1 MFKIDWQK
9 NRKRGKNKMASSIK
23 KNLGMQTAFQIL
35 NTCLPLITAPYL
47 SRTLGATALGVY
59 SFTSS
64 IVSYFI
70 LFAMLGTVNYGTRT
84 IAAAKE
90 NKEERSKC
98 FWGIFLFQ
106 VIVTVI
112 CLLAY
117 IVYMFLICKDNFI
130 IAWIQ
135 GITIVCCC
143 FDINWLFFGVE
154 NFKITVTRSMI
165 IKIVTV
171 VLILL
176 TVKTTE
182 DLWLYTL
189 IMAMGTLVSQ
199 IVLWIY
205 VPQYISFSKISI
217 KDIQKHIKPNI
228 ILFIPLLAMSV
239 YHIMDKTMLGILS
252 SYEQNG
258 FYYNADKL
266 INIPLCIINGIGTV
280 MLPRMTALYNS
291 DQNKEANELLIIS
304 LEGVGLVSIAMACGI
319 AAISNEFV
327 PFFFGS
333 GYEPC
338 ILLTVVLSPVLIIKG
353 FTNTLRTQYLVP
365 LKMEKY
371 YISSV
376 LSGAITNLGCNLLLI
391 PRLGALGAVLGTLVA
406 EFVACVIQFVII
418 RKNFDFKS
426 CLKSCFVYLCAGLLM
441 VVLVRAVSHIS
452 VNIILKIL
460 IEIVIGG
467 IIFILV
473 AGIFVYKSRRK
484 VFEEIFSGILRKIK

>member
-1 MFKIDWQK
+1 
-9 NRKRGKNKMASSIK
+9 MASSIK
-23 KNLGMQTAFQIL
+23 KNLGMQTAFQML

-47 SRTLGATALGVY
+47 SRTLGATSLGVY

-64 IVSYFI
+64 IVSYFT

-84 IAAAKE
+84 VSAVKE

-98 FWGIFLFQ
+98 FWGIFMLQLF
-106 VIVTVI
+106 VTAL
-112 CLLAY
+112 CLVAY
-117 IVYMFLICKDNFI
+117 VVYMIFICKDNYV

-135 GITIVCCC
+135 GITIICCC

-176 TVKTTE
+176 MVKTKE
-182 DLWLYTL
+182 DLWVYTL
-189 IMAMGTLVSQ
+189 IMAMGTLISQ
-199 IVLWIY
+199 IVLWVY
-205 VPQYISFSKISI
+205 VPRYISYSRISI
-217 KDIQKHIKPNI
+217 KDILVHIKPNI

-266 INIPLCIINGIGTV
+266 INIPLCILNGIGTV
-280 MLPRMTALYNS
+280 MLPRMTALYTS
-291 DQNKEANELLIIS
+291 DKKKEANELLMIS
-304 LEGVGLVSIAMACGI
+304 LEGVGLVSIVMACGI
-319 AAISNEFV
+319 AAISKEFV
-327 PFFFGS
+327 PFFFGK
-333 GYEPC
+333 GYESC

-353 FTNTLRTQYLVP
+353 FTNTVRTQYLVP
-365 LKMEKY
+365 LKMENY

-376 LSGAITNLGCNLLLI
+376 LGGAVTNLIFNFLLI
-391 PRLGALGAVLGTLVA
+391 PKLGALGAVLGTLFA
-406 EFVACVIQFVII
+406 ELVACVLQFIVVG
-418 RKNFDFKS
+418 KNFE
-426 CLKSCFVYLCAGLLM
+426 LKNCFRNCFVYFCAGILM
-441 VVLVRAVSHIS
+441 IVAVRLISNIS

-467 IIFILV
+467 SVFLLV
-473 AGIFVYKSRRK
+473 AGIFIYRSQSK
-484 VFEEIFSGILRKIK
+484 VFNEIFSGMIKKYKWEK

>member
-1 MFKIDWQK
+1 
-9 NRKRGKNKMASSIK
+9 MASSIK

-47 SRTLGATALGVY
+47 SRTLGATSLGVY

-64 IVSYFI
+64 IVSYFS

-84 IAAAKE
+84 IAAVKG

-98 FWGIFLFQ
+98 FWSIFMFQ
-106 VIVTVI
+106 FIITLL
-112 CLLAY
+112 CLVAY
-117 IVYMFLICKDNFI
+117 SVYMFWGCKDNYI
-130 IAWIQ
+130 VAWIQ

-165 IKIVTV
+165 VKIVTV
-171 VLILL
+171 ILILL
-176 TVKTTE
+176 TVKTAE

-217 KDIQKHIKPNI
+217 KDIRVHIKPNI

-252 SYEQNG
+252 SYDQNG

-291 DQNKEANELLIIS
+291 DKKKEANELLMLS
-304 LEGVGLVSIAMACGI
+304 LEGVGLVSIVLACGI
-319 AAISNEFV
+319 TAISKEFI
-327 PFFFGS
+327 PFFFGK
-333 GYEPC
+333 GYESC
-338 ILLTVVLSPVLIIKG
+338 ILLTIVLSPVLVIKG
-353 FTNTLRTQYLVP
+353 FTNTVRTQYLVP
-365 LKMEKY
+365 LKMENY
-371 YISSV
+371 YIGSV
-376 LSGAITNLGCNLLLI
+376 LSGAVTNLFLNLLLI
-391 PRLGALGAVLGTLVA
+391 PKFGALGAGLGTLFA
-406 EFVACVIQFVII
+406 EFVACVVQFIVVGKKIDL
-418 RKNFDFKS
+418 KNCFRN
-426 CLKSCFVYLCAGLLM
+426 CFVYLCAGILM
-441 VVLVRAVSHIS
+441 VVAVRLISNIS
-452 VNIILKIL
+452 VNLILKIL
-460 IEIVIGG
+460 IEIVVGG
-467 IIFILV
+467 IVFILV
-473 AGIFVYKSRRK
+473 TGIFIYRSKSR
-484 VFEEIFSGILRKIK
+484 VNEIFSRIIKK

>member
-1 MFKIDWQK
+1 MS
-9 NRKRGKNKMASSIK
+9 SSIK
-23 KNLGMQTAFQIL
+23 KNLGLQTAFQIL

-47 SRTLGATALGVY
+47 SRTLGATSLGVY

-64 IVSYFI
+64 IVSYFT

-98 FWGIFLFQ
+98 FWSIFMLQF
-106 VIVTVI
+106 IVTGL
-112 CLLAY
+112 CLVAY
-117 IVYMFLICKDNFI
+117 IAYMFWVCKDNYVV
-130 IAWIQ
+130 AWIQ

-199 IVLWIY
+199 VVLWVY
-205 VPQYISFSKISI
+205 VPRYITFSKISI
-217 KDIQKHIKPNI
+217 KDIRAHIKPNI

-291 DQNKEANELLIIS
+291 DKKQEANELLMVS
-304 LEGVGLVSIAMACGI
+304 LEGVGLVSIVMACGI
-319 AAISNEFV
+319 AAISKEFV

-333 GYEPC
+333 GYESC
-338 ILLTVVLSPVLIIKG
+338 ILLTIVLSPVLIIKG
-353 FTNTLRTQYLVP
+353 FTNTIRTQYLVP
-365 LKMEKY
+365 LKMENY
-371 YISSV
+371 YIGSV
-376 LSGAITNLGCNLLLI
+376 LSGAVTNLIFNLLLI
-391 PRLGALGAVLGTLVA
+391 PKFGALGAVLGTLFA
-406 EFVACVIQFVII
+406 ELVACVVQFIVVGKKFDL
-418 RKNFDFKS
+418 KNGFRN
-426 CLKSCFVYLCAGLLM
+426 CFVYLCAGILM
-441 VVLVRAVSHIS
+441 VVVVRFVSNIG
-452 VNIILKIL
+452 VNVILKIL
-460 IEIVIGG
+460 IEIVTGG
-467 IIFILV
+467 IVFILV
-473 AGIFVYKSRRK
+473 AGIFIYRTQSK
-484 VFEEIFSGILRKIK
+484 VFKEIFSGIIKK

>member
-1 MFKIDWQK
+1 
-9 NRKRGKNKMASSIK
+9 MASSIK
-23 KNLGMQTAFQIL
+23 KNLRMQTAFQIL

-47 SRTLGATALGVY
+47 SRTLGATSLGVY

-64 IVSYFI
+64 IASYFA

-84 IAAAKE
+84 IAAAKD
-90 NKEERSKC
+90 NKEERSKY
-98 FWGIFLFQ
+98 FWSIFLFQ
-106 VIVTVI
+106 FIVTVV
-112 CLLAY
+112 CLMAY
-117 IVYMFLICKDNFI
+117 VLYMFFICKDNFV

-143 FDINWLFFGVE
+143 LDINWLFFGVE

-171 VLILL
+171 LMILL

-189 IMAMGTLVSQ
+189 IMVMGTLVSQ
-199 IVLWIY
+199 VVLWIY
-205 VPQYISFSKISI
+205 VPRYVTFSKISV
-217 KDIQKHIKPNI
+217 KDIQAHIKPNI
-228 ILFIPLLAMSV
+228 LLFIPLLAMSV

-266 INIPLCIINGIGTV
+266 INIPLCIINGVGTV

-291 DQNKEANELLIIS
+291 NKKEEANELLMVS
-304 LEGVGLVSIAMACGI
+304 LEGVGLVSIVMACGI
-319 AAISNEFV
+319 AAISKEFV

-333 GYEPC
+333 GYESC
-338 ILLTVVLSPVLIIKG
+338 VLLTIVLSPVLIIKG

-365 LKMEKY
+365 LKMENY
-371 YISSV
+371 YITSV
-376 LSGAITNLGCNLLLI
+376 LSGAITNLFFNLLLI
-391 PRLGALGAVLGTLVA
+391 PRLGALGAVLGTLFA
-406 EFVACVIQFVII
+406 EFVACVVQFIVVGKDFHF
-418 RKNFDFKS
+418 KNCFKNCS
-426 CLKSCFVYLCAGLLM
+426 IYLGAGILM
-441 VVLVRAVSHIS
+441 FISVRLVSNIS

-460 IEIVIGG
+460 MEIGIGG
-467 IIFILV
+467 IVFILATGIFI
-473 AGIFVYKSRRK
+473 FKSRSR
-484 VFEEIFSGILRKIK
+484 VVDQIFSGMIKKIK